1 MANINKNNIT
11 NKKTFLQMATHAES
25 FWSFASKLWIL
36 SIVIFAI
43 WAFSA
48 NYKNRIIGNEN
59 QQLKDS
65 LTELN
70 EVIVRTNEEKL
81 LAFNFINSST
91 IEMNTLFQQID
102 IVKQNVNSMEEDE
115 RIKNLKQQ
123 IILLQNQA
131 NTLNNQITSMK
142 KTLNSSQKKGK
153 SY

>member
-1 MANINKNNIT
+1 
-11 NKKTFLQMATHAES
+11 MATHAES